1 MRRKISLLV
10 AATTSAVIIA
20 FLIPL
25 AMLVRT
31 LAEDRAVA
39 GASQEAQ
46 GVATLVAGVT
56 EPPPAL
62 PAQVTVVPETG
73 LLLASVTL
81 TTNGRVRLVA
91 IRAVWESPVTLA
103 IAAGGGVTVSLPQA
117 ARVAESASAEM
128 MISFFMSCSF
138 VVHASGGCVGHS
150 FRRGGACGASY
161 WQVRAG

>member
-46 GVATLVAGVT
+46 GVATLVAGVKDERQLANLVGLVDQRSLRAT
-56 EPPPAL
+56 SVLMPNGRLIGTAPPKPNAQAVSRARSGEAFTL
-62 PAQVTVVPETG
+62 LSDDGAQVVLPVVTDRGTV
-73 LLLASVTL
+73 
-81 TTNGRVRLVA
+81 
-91 IRAVWESPVTLA
+91 
-103 IAAGGGVTVSLPQA
+103 
-117 ARVAESASAEM
+117 
-128 MISFFMSCSF
+128 
-138 VVHASGGCVGHS
+138 
-150 FRRGGACGASY
+150 
-161 WQVRAG
+161 